1 MLKMQWRMLPQFLLL
16 LAFAWISAPLALN
29 LIGTEF
35 GSGFLTGIL
44 VRTNIFGMIILLI
57 SGFLALFS
65 PRKFP
70 VIVYLAASLCLPLYV
85 YLTIPGIF
93 QRVAPGP
100 YSTPAST
107 IFTWNADAVVGMIFL
122 IALSYL
128 HLRRPGRES
137 RAGFGR
143 PGSYSPDPAP

>member
-16 LAFAWISAPLALN
+16 LVFGWISAPMALN

-44 VRTNIFGMIILLI
+44 VWANIFGMLVLLI
-57 SGFLALFS
+57 SSLLALFL
-65 PRKFP
+65 PRKFSL
-70 VIVYLAASLCLPLYV
+70 IVYVAASLCLPLYI
-85 YLTIPGIF
+85 YLTVPGIF

-107 IFTWNADAVVGMIFL
+107 IFTWNADAVVGMLFL

-137 RAGFGR
+137 RTRFG
-143 PGSYSPDPAP
+143 